1 MLCDKQKGFTGKN
14 LSCLDDTCVLE
25 NWNSGMIFL
34 LNVHFVTTL
43 INYPQTLQN
52 EAWCQEMKLTRK
64 YKVIKSVES

>member
-14 LSCLDDTCVLE
+14 LSCLDETCVLE

-52 EAWCQEMKLTRK
+52 EA
-64 YKVIKSVES
+64 